1 MSMTA
6 GYVPTHIFEFLRGI
20 PRISLHNLLSAS
32 DILAIVLHLLVI
44 YGFALVFHKF
54 LSANMWVKTQCMF
67 APISTSY
74 WVKAHTALGQFRTPL
89 REGICLA
96 AQPGFRCV
104 KEYVSQLNLVLYMS
118 MRLSQTLHGGRR
130 DLLVVLRCVNYCVS
144 VLKRLCEACI
154 CWYDAC

>member
-6 GYVPTHIFEFLRGI
+6 VYVPTHIVEFLRGI
-20 PRISLHNLLSAS
+20 SRMSLHNLLSAS
-32 DILAIVLHLLVI
+32 DLLAIVLHLSVI
-44 YGFALVFHKF
+44 CAVAFVFHKF
-54 LSANMWVKTQCMF
+54 LSANMCVISQCMF

-74 WVKAHTALGQFRTPL
+74 WVKAHAALGQFRTPL

-118 MRLSQTLHGGRR
+118 MRLS
-130 DLLVVLRCVNYCVS
+130 
-144 VLKRLCEACI
+144 
-154 CWYDAC
+154 